1 MEYINKVE
9 LSGVIAEIRTSERGT
24 NFVMIKQ
31 NVTFGGVERVR
42 LFETLINAE
51 RKDLI
56 DQIAVDK
63 KVKVYG
69 VLTIFRVRKF
79 NIHKMLLEIDKIEP
93 LE

>member
-1 MEYINKVE
+1 MEYVNKVE
-9 LSGVIAEIRTSERGT
+9 LSGIIAEIRTSERGT

-31 NVTFGGVERVR
+31 NVTFAGVERTR
-42 LFETLINAE
+42 LFEMLINAD

-56 DQIAVDK
+56 EQIVVDK

-69 VLTIFRVRKF
+69 SLTIFRVKKF
-79 NIHKMLLEIDKIEP
+79 NIHKMLVEIDKIES

>member
-1 MEYINKVE
+1 MEFINKVE
-9 LSGVIAEIRTSERGT
+9 LSGIIAEIRTSERGT

-31 NVTFGGVERVR
+31 NITFAGVERTR
-42 LFETLINAE
+42 LFEALINAD

-69 VLTIFRVRKF
+69 SLTIFRVKKF

-93 LE
+93 IE

>member
-1 MEYINKVE
+1 MEFVNKVE
-9 LSGVIAEIRTSERGT
+9 LSGIIAEIRTSERGT

-31 NVTFGGVERVR
+31 NVTFAGVERTR
-42 LFETLINAE
+42 LFETLINAD

-56 DQIAVDK
+56 EQIAVDK

-69 VLTIFRVRKF
+69 SLTIFRVKKF
-79 NIHKMLLEIDKIEP
+79 NIHKMLVEIDKIEP